1 MTTEN
6 KMRAVVFHSPYK
18 VAVEERPIPKIQDA
32 GDIVVKV
39 TYTALCGSDLHTFRG
54 IEPAGTGFVM
64 GHEVT
69 GEAVEVGS
77 GVKSI
82 QKGDMVGS
90 EVLNAS
96 ALAVGSV
103 SWVDADYSHSGECFY
118 CKQGFSSRCEKS
130 VLFGCDHLDGAQAE
144 YVRIPNADGTVMKT
158 PEGVEEKYLVL
169 MADIFPTGYF
179 AASNAFKGYTP
190 EQISEQ
196 TVVLIGCG
204 PVGLCALINALEFKP
219 KHLLAVD
226 SIPSRLELAR
236 SLGAEPWN
244 FQQDRE
250 GLDKRVKELTNGR
263 GADAVIEVVGL
274 SPALRT
280 GFDLLRPWGTISSVG
295 VHNGELHDTQVVDE
309 TMTDAVN
316 MVDEGDMDITPKTE
330 EEYAQSMLTLRAIVS
345 SKEAG
350 VIIGKAGK
358 NVADLRD
365 ETGVKAGVSKVV
377 PGVHDRVL
385 TVTGPLQGTA
395 RAYALVAKGLLE
407 GAPQMGMGGIVS
419 NNGTHPVRLLIS
431 HNQMGTII
439 GRSGLKIKHIQDA
452 SGVRMVAQKEMLPQ
466 STERIVEVQGTPE
479 GIEKAVWEIGKCLID
494 DWQRG
499 TGTILY
505 NPAVRASV
513 GTTPVNQNVG
523 NGYNSRPY
531 NRTGNG
537 ADFSDQSGGYGRR
550 SNPDTSNRGYP
561 LVTEDG
567 EEIQTQNIS
576 IPADMVGCIIGRGGS
591 KITEIRRSSGAR
603 ISIAKAPHDDTG
615 ERMFTIMGSAQAN
628 EKALYL
634 LYENLEAEKT
644 RRSQLPQE

>member
-1 MTTEN
+1 M
-6 KMRAVVFHSPYK
+6 
-18 VAVEERPIPKIQDA
+18 D
-32 GDIVVKV
+32 
-39 TYTALCGSDLHTFRG
+39 
-54 IEPAGTGFVM
+54 
-64 GHEVT
+64 
-69 GEAVEVGS
+69 
-77 GVKSI
+77 
-82 QKGDMVGS
+82 
-90 EVLNAS
+90 S
-96 ALAVGSV
+96 A
-103 SWVDADYSHSGECFY
+103 
-118 CKQGFSSRCEKS
+118 
-130 VLFGCDHLDGAQAE
+130 
-144 YVRIPNADGTVMKT
+144 
-158 PEGVEEKYLVL
+158 
-169 MADIFPTGYF
+169 
-179 AASNAFKGYTP
+179 
-190 EQISEQ
+190 
-196 TVVLIGCG
+196 
-204 PVGLCALINALEFKP
+204 
-219 KHLLAVD
+219 
-226 SIPSRLELAR
+226 
-236 SLGAEPWN
+236 
-244 FQQDRE
+244 
-250 GLDKRVKELTNGR
+250 
-263 GADAVIEVVGL
+263 
-274 SPALRT
+274 
-280 GFDLLRPWGTISSVG
+280 
-295 VHNGELHDTQVVDE
+295 ELHDTQVVDE

-523 NGYNSRPY
+523 NGYSSRPY

>member
-1 MTTEN
+1 M
-6 KMRAVVFHSPYK
+6 
-18 VAVEERPIPKIQDA
+18 DA
-32 GDIVVKV
+32 
-39 TYTALCGSDLHTFRG
+39 
-54 IEPAGTGFVM
+54 
-64 GHEVT
+64 
-69 GEAVEVGS
+69 
-77 GVKSI
+77 
-82 QKGDMVGS
+82 
-90 EVLNAS
+90 
-96 ALAVGSV
+96 
-103 SWVDADYSHSGECFY
+103 
-118 CKQGFSSRCEKS
+118 
-130 VLFGCDHLDGAQAE
+130 
-144 YVRIPNADGTVMKT
+144 
-158 PEGVEEKYLVL
+158 
-169 MADIFPTGYF
+169 
-179 AASNAFKGYTP
+179 
-190 EQISEQ
+190 
-196 TVVLIGCG
+196 
-204 PVGLCALINALEFKP
+204 
-219 KHLLAVD
+219 
-226 SIPSRLELAR
+226 
-236 SLGAEPWN
+236 
-244 FQQDRE
+244 
-250 GLDKRVKELTNGR
+250 
-263 GADAVIEVVGL
+263 
-274 SPALRT
+274 
-280 GFDLLRPWGTISSVG
+280 
-295 VHNGELHDTQVVDE
+295 
-309 TMTDAVN
+309 
-316 MVDEGDMDITPKTE
+316 TPKTE

-395 RAYALVAKGLLE
+395 RAYAIVAKGLLE
-407 GAPQMGMGGIVS
+407 GAPQMGMGGVVS
-419 NNGTHPVRLLIS
+419 NNGTHRKSFNIPSTISQENRPPLPQKASSAHVNPHQARGNLVNRMRPKPLANSTPAVRLLIS

-439 GRSGLKIKHIQDA
+439 GRQGLKIKHIQDA

-499 TGTILY
+499 TGTVLY
-505 NPAVRASV
+505 NPAVRASLGGSQPPQQSNNPV
-513 GTTPVNQNVG
+513 GTTG
-523 NGYNSRPY
+523 NGYTSRQY

-537 ADFSDQSGGYGRR
+537 ADFSDNSGYSRR
-550 SNPDTSNRGYP
+550 SNSDAGARGYP

-576 IPADMVGCIIGRGGS
+576 IPADMVGCIIGRAGS

-603 ISIAKAPHDDTG
+603 ISIAKAPHDETG